1 VNHISFWDN
10 ETLKTGTKSPI
21 YHDSSC
27 SLGHHDDIRRNP
39 KSLFTSDLFIQPGD
53 NHKAVISDDLSEN
66 MINLYRAVG
75 IFVSEQPVRRTTER
89 LVKLNP
95 RMVYPMY
102 HSCLDGSV
110 FPKYVEAI
118 MKRFCLC

>member
-1 VNHISFWDN
+1 MILE
-10 ETLKTGTKSPI
+10 ETT
-21 YHDSSC
+21 
-27 SLGHHDDIRRNP
+27 
-39 KSLFTSDLFIQPGD
+39 KSLFTSDLFIKPGD
-53 NHKAVISDDLSEN
+53 NHKTVISNDLSEN

-95 RMVYPMY
+95 RMVYPM
-102 HSCLDGSV
+102 HGSCLDGSV

-118 MKRFCLC
+118 VKRFCLLICCLDKSCYIANANRQITIS